1 VVVNP
6 AKSETLVFGEEDR
19 IIVLAES

>member
-1 VVVNP
+1 VVNP
-6 AKSETLVFGEEDR
+6 AKSTPVTFSAQDR

>member
-6 AKSETLVFGEEDR
+6 AKSKSQRFTEQDR
-19 IIVLAES
+19 LIVLAES